1 MAMTSFLHRNTYY
14 AVIFV
19 VFINLLTACSSTQFF
34 YTFANKF
41 IQDEVEYFID
51 LNDEDKV
58 LLSQQIS
65 EMVSYHRTS
74 ILPSYAIYLDEIAKN
89 LDEVQDEK
97 VLVNTTLTKGRSLI
111 EQTVLGLT
119 PYASKFLIK
128 YQTPEDI
135 EFIKKKIKKRQ
146 EERLEEF
153 LQSNETLYEDRVD
166 RLTSNFERFF
176 GTLNDEQVILLK
188 AHAQATLGDA
198 KTRFENRTMRQKI
211 FIKFL
216 QTEPKESELTAYLNK
231 LLLRGHL
238 LTNPSY
244 EAFSEGSL
252 MRFETLLVKMI
263 ANSSI
268 DQRKVMIRKLRDYA
282 NDFKAVSEKT

>member
-1 MAMTSFLHRNTYY
+1 MTSFLHRKSYY
-14 AVIFV
+14 PVIFV

-34 YTFANKF
+34 YTFVDKF

-51 LNDEDKV
+51 LNEKDKV

-65 EMVSYHRTS
+65 EMVSWHRTS
-74 ILPSYAIYLDEIAKN
+74 IFPRYAIYLDEIAKT
-89 LDEVQDEK
+89 LEETYDEK
-97 VLVNTTLTKGRSLI
+97 VLVNTTLAKGRLLI
-111 EQTVLGLT
+111 EETVLGLT
-119 PYASKFLIK
+119 PYASKFLIRH
-128 YQTPEDI
+128 QTPKDI
-135 EFIKKKIKKRQ
+135 EFIKKKMKKRK
-146 EERLEEF
+146 EERMEEF

-268 DQRKVMIRKLRDYA
+268 DQRKVLIRKLRDYS
-282 NDFKAVSEKT
+282 NDFKAVSEKP

>member
-1 MAMTSFLHRNTYY
+1 MRLKSKLFL
-14 AVIFV
+14 
-19 VFINLLTACSSTQFF
+19 

-89 LDEVQDEK
+89 LDEVHDEK

-188 AHAQATLGDA
+188 AHAQATLGEA

-216 QTEPKESELTAYLNK
+216 QTEPKESDLTAYLNK

>member
-34 YTFANKF
+34 YTFVNKF

-89 LDEVQDEK
+89 LDEVHDEK

-119 PYASKFLIK
+119 PYASKFLIRIIICPLHI
-128 YQTPEDI
+128 T
-135 EFIKKKIKKRQ
+135 KIGI
-146 EERLEEF
+146 
-153 LQSNETLYEDRVD
+153 V
-166 RLTSNFERFF
+166 
-176 GTLNDEQVILLK
+176 
-188 AHAQATLGDA
+188 
-198 KTRFENRTMRQKI
+198 TR
-211 FIKFL
+211 
-216 QTEPKESELTAYLNK
+216 
-231 LLLRGHL
+231 
-238 LTNPSY
+238 
-244 EAFSEGSL
+244 
-252 MRFETLLVKMI
+252 
-263 ANSSI
+263 
-268 DQRKVMIRKLRDYA
+268 
-282 NDFKAVSEKT
+282 

>member
-1 MAMTSFLHRNTYY
+1 MTSFLHRKSYY
-14 AVIFV
+14 PVIFV

-34 YTFANKF
+34 YTFVDKF

-51 LNDEDKV
+51 LNEKDKV

-65 EMVSYHRTS
+65 EMVSWHRTS
-74 ILPSYAIYLDEIAKN
+74 MLPRYAIYLDEIAKT
-89 LDEVQDEK
+89 LEETYDEK
-97 VLVNTTLTKGRSLI
+97 VLVNTTLAKGRLLI
-111 EQTVLGLT
+111 EETVLGLT
-119 PYASKFLIK
+119 PYASKFLIRH
-128 YQTPEDI
+128 QTPEDI
-135 EFIKKKIKKRQ
+135 EFIKKKMKKRK
-146 EERLEEF
+146 EERMEEF

-166 RLTSNFERFF
+166 KLTSNFERFF
-176 GTLNDEQVILLK
+176 GTLNDEQLILLK